1 MCSRT
6 GAAEGRKGFDIAV
19 RQVPCPLTSVP
30 HRECSANFSGRSFV
44 LQSPGY
50 PASYPGNVHCQYV
63 IRAAGP
69 SPQQS
74 LCQAA
79 FSFESFN
86 VDSSEGCSRD
96 RLEIGDQDV
105 LCGFFNGVRTYEF
118 VGELRAHFYSDDF
131 GNQGGYRI
139 SVVQQGCRILN
150 LLPSGGVDPVPPTP
164 VSPPFHLPLCCGKVY
179 SGHQFFLASP
189 GFPFNHANQDTDC
202 VYEIHPSSPGV
213 CKLRI
218 LFKFFRVGQ
227 EESYGVCSGGF
238 LEIDGRQYCGC
249 VLGLTVTS
257 AFDDQGSGRQKALRY
272 RNVANSGGFLLQVFE
287 EDCTGFPAWV
297 RQDTS
302 GQFQQHYKTTSP
314 YYSVNV
320 GISNSSSSAITADT
334 RTEEQKTFRD
344 PTSDSN
350 ANRSDGR
357 YFRTLEQAPRVSGYP
372 READGTGDKSLV
384 FEVGA
389 TDRNKSPAVLESDVK
404 SADSKMQQKSAVDN
418 ETSADKQRVWSSL
431 QENSDKQIY
440 ELNFVRTGSS
450 VGDGTPLSPSADS
463 DKNTN
468 KQDYLS
474 LSRSN
479 SGESRDCGLDGGNC
493 IRWDTPRERRDPV
506 SDGLWSIRET
516 ACRAWGLALWLLQ
529 GKQHL
534 WSSVHP
540 ELPSLAPRCQVFG
553 QATGWIQSPGYPRA
567 YPSNLRHCYR

>member
-1 MCSRT
+1 MVQETSAMVPSAVQLLAALFGVVDSHFHGGYTYDQPLVPFTERDNASTYTKQLSGDQCVASYGASQFRLQSPRFPAPYPPGLQCIYVVEAVSTDICLLQATFLTFDLGDCESGDHVIIAGQRLCGSVNGVQTFRFGRPRSLILFRT

-44 LQSPGY
+44 LQSTGY

-189 GFPFNHANQDTDC
+189 GFPFSHANQDTDC

-272 RNVANSGGFLLQVFE
+272 RNVANSGGFLLEVFQ

-320 GISNSSSSAITADT
+320 GISNSSSSAIMADT

-350 ANRSDGR
+350 ANRSDGQ

-372 READGTGDKSLV
+372 RETDGTGDKSLV
-384 FEVGA
+384 FAVGA
-389 TDRNKSPAVLESDVK
+389 TDRNK
-404 SADSKMQQKSAVDN
+404 
-418 ETSADKQRVWSSL
+418 
-431 QENSDKQIY
+431 
-440 ELNFVRTGSS
+440 
-450 VGDGTPLSPSADS
+450 
-463 DKNTN
+463 
-468 KQDYLS
+468 
-474 LSRSN
+474 
-479 SGESRDCGLDGGNC
+479 
-493 IRWDTPRERRDPV
+493 
-506 SDGLWSIRET
+506 
-516 ACRAWGLALWLLQ
+516 
-529 GKQHL
+529 
-534 WSSVHP
+534 
-540 ELPSLAPRCQVFG
+540 
-553 QATGWIQSPGYPRA
+553 
-567 YPSNLRHCYR
+567 